1 MWSKLKRLLCY
12 ESQHQSQS
20 NEKSLVQFDYEK
32 AVSNYLGTQ
41 STFSFT
47 VAFKIYCFTSS
58 RVCTHQSS
66 FPPARLHC
74 PHCCNTIARLLGS
87 VRTFPTPLLY
97 VIHHTILLMT
107 ISCLGQAPPRRL
119 LYKGSQQGGTIKGNV
134 LAPHSTGS
142 DPFLVC
148 TYDNC
153 AKCQEPVECG
163 AKTLPFIVPPC

>member
-87 VRTFPTPLLY
+87 VRTFPTPLLEY
-97 VIHHTILLMT
+97 YCTTFGKYTTFPHPPFVCHTPYDIINDNLVFRP
-107 ISCLGQAPPRRL
+107 SSASPAPV
-119 LYKGSQQGGTIKGNV
+119 QG
-134 LAPHSTGS
+134 
-142 DPFLVC
+142 
-148 TYDNC
+148 
-153 AKCQEPVECG
+153 
-163 AKTLPFIVPPC
+163 